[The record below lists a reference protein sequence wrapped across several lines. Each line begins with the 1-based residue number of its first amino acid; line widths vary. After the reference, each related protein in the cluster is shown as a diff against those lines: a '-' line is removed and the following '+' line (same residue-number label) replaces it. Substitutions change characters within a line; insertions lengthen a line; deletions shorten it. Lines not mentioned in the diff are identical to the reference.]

1 MPIGHE
7 VDGHVV
13 TLTIDGYNDLNP
25 MTQEMYLELHE
36 YLLQLDRT
44 PQQRVGILRGAGDR
58 AFSVGGNLKVYHGA
72 EQALPPL
79 ARVQA
84 WWYPYA
90 ADPRA
95 LSLPRVTILGFR
107 TVKPLIGAVQGYCL
121 GAALMLLGLHTSIR
135 IAGESAQ
142 FGLSEILRGLGGSA
156 TVRSLLPRQLPY
168 SAVMWL
174 AMTGQSIDAATA
186 LRIGL
191 VTEVVPDDQVFA
203 RAREVADMIAEVA
216 GPVAI
221 LAGKQANYQGEGQ
234 PQERLADFA
243 SALGTLNRLDP
254 DLLEAYA
261 AFTSKRK
268 ANFSGLT
275 EIDTQHEP

>member
-1 MPIGHE
+1 
-7 VDGHVV
+7 
-13 TLTIDGYNDLNP
+13 
-25 MTQEMYLELHE
+25 MYLELYD
-36 YLLQLDRT
+36 YLLELDRT

-58 AFSVGGNLKVYHGA
+58 AFSAGGNLKVYHAA
-72 EQALPPL
+72 EQGLPPL

-84 WWYPYA
+84 WWHPYA

-107 TVKPLIGAVQGYCL
+107 TIKPLIAAVQGHCL
-121 GAALMLLGLHTSIR
+121 GAALMIVGLHTSIR

-142 FGLSEILRGLGGSA
+142 FGLAEILRGLGGSA

-174 AMTGQSIDAATA
+174 AMTGRSVDAATA

-203 RAREVADMIAEVA
+203 RARQVADMIAEV
-216 GPVAI
+216 GPTAI
-221 LAGKQANYQGEGQ
+221 LAGKQAYYQGEGQ
-234 PQERLADFA
+234 PQERLAAFA

-254 DLLEAYA
+254 DLLEAYD
-261 AFTSKRK
+261 AFVSKRK
-268 ANFSGLT
+268 ANFTGLT
-275 EIDTQHEP
+275 E